1 MSDYTKQEILNYY
14 KKKLSEMISS
24 DDFSR
29 FFNNF
34 DMNKIM
40 KYSELENYSSI
51 TDLLPDQFDY
61 RFILIEEKRN
71 SGHWTVLV
79 RNKNNI
85 YYFDSYGVR
94 PDGQWKYISN
104 FIRTMLN
111 QDSNDLSKLLNHA
124 RKSGFNV
131 ESNKVKYQSDAP
143 GVSTCGRF
151 CICFVKMMELN
162 YNLNSFEKFLD
173 KNCERFHCNYDI
185 LMCRLFP

>member
-111 QDSNDLSKLLNHA
+111 QDSNDLTKLLNHA
-124 RKSGFNV
+124 KKEGFNV
-131 ESNKVKYQSDAP
+131 ESNKVKYQSDAD
-143 GVSTCGRF
+143 GVSTCGRY
-151 CICFVKMMELN
+151 CICFVKMIELN
-162 YNLNSFEKFLD
+162 YNLNSFENFLD
-173 KNCERFHCNYDI
+173 KNCDRYACNYDI